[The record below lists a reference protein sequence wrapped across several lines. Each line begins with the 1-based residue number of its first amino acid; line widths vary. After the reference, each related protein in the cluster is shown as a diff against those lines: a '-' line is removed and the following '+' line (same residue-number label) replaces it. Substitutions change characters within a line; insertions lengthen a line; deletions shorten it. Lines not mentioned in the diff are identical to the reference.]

1 MKGMYGFVIG
11 ASHSGSGKS
20 TVVLGLLAALK
31 RRQYKVQPFKAGPD
45 FIDPGLHRAVTG
57 TVSYNLDRWMCG
69 DEYVKGLFQNKTSRA
84 DVAVVE
90 GVMGLFDGATAS
102 TAEIAKLLRL
112 PVVLV
117 LDVKAMAETAAA
129 VIKGILSYD
138 RSLKIAGV
146 ILNRVGSQRHLT
158 MVSEAI
164 QNHCKLPVFGYL
176 PAEEKISIPERHL
189 GLYTAEEEILNDALI
204 NRLADLVETFIDIET
219 LMDRCSIETYSTEIE
234 CISNFS
240 PVQGDSIAK
249 LAIAKDRAFC
259 FYYEDN
265 IEMLKAAGI
274 ECLFFSP
281 LHDRKLPEGID
292 GLYLGGGYPELYAEQ
307 LSANEQMR
315 RTIKEFIDDGGV
327 VYAECGGF
335 MYLMEG
341 IFNPEGKFY
350 PMVGVYPM
358 KARMR
363 TRRFSLGYREV
374 ILKENTLL
382 GNKED
387 VLRGH
392 EFHYSEIAEISSG
405 ISDVYIPE
413 GGFIIKNCLGS
424 YIHMHFGSNG
434 NIIKTFTAKLK
445 EGGDRK

>member
-1 MKGMYGFVIG
+1 MMKGMYGFVVG
-11 ASHSGSGKS
+11 ASHSSSGKS

-69 DEYVKGLFQNKTSRA
+69 DAYVKGLFQNKASRA
-84 DVAVVE
+84 DVTLVE
-90 GVMGLFDGATAS
+90 GVMGLFDGANAS
-102 TAEIAKLLRL
+102 TAEIAKLLGL

-117 LDVKAMAETAAA
+117 MDVKTMAETAAA
-129 VIKGILSYD
+129 VIRGMLSYD
-138 RSLKIAGV
+138 RKLKIAGV
-146 ILNRVGSQRHLT
+146 ILNRVGSQRHLR
-158 MVSEAI
+158 MVKDAI
-164 QNHCKLPVFGYL
+164 QKHCKLPVFGYL
-176 PAEEKISIPERHL
+176 PVDEKIGIPERHL
-189 GLYTAEEEILNDALI
+189 GLYTAEEGILDEALLK
-204 NRLADLVETFIDIET
+204 RLVDLVETFIDIESI
-219 LMDRCSIETYSTEIE
+219 LNRCFIEISSEETGSTF
-234 CISNFS
+234 ISSSTNR
-240 PVQGDSIAK
+240 PAAK

-281 LHDRKLPEGID
+281 LQDRKLPEGID
-292 GLYLGGGYPELYAEQ
+292 GLYLGGGYPELYAGQ

-315 RTIKEFIDDGGV
+315 RSIKEFVDNGGV

-341 IFNPEGKFY
+341 IFDSEGNFY

-363 TRRFSLGYREV
+363 THRFSLGYREI

-387 VLRGH
+387 ILRGH
-392 EFHYSEIAEISSG
+392 EFHYSEIAEISSSV
-405 ISDVYIPE
+405 SDVYIPE

-424 YIHMHFGSNG
+424 YIHIHFGSNG
-434 NIIKTFTAKLK
+434 NIIKTLTAKLK
-445 EGGDRK
+445 REEKHR